1 MLEYFKNIDE
11 VRAKADTAHNKFI
24 ETRESASAKHEE
36 VKAVLNEIRKKNKGL
51 DKVKAK
57 ERNIESEKSKKKN
70 LAEKEVAKDIFER
83 FKEGKK
89 LSTEELRL
97 LQKHNIV

>member
-1 MLEYFKNIDE
+1 MESDKN
-11 VRAKADTAHNKFI
+11 
-24 ETRESASAKHEE
+24 
-36 VKAVLNEIRKKNKGL
+36 
-51 DKVKAK
+51 
-57 ERNIESEKSKKKN
+57 KKKN
-70 LAEKEVAKDIFER
+70 MAEKEIARDIYEK

>member
-1 MLEYFKNIDE
+1 MKLEEKI
-11 VRAKADTAHNKFI
+11 K
-24 ETRESASAKHEE
+24 S
-36 VKAVLNEIRKKNKGL
+36 L

-57 ERNIESEKSKKKN
+57 ERNMESEKSKKKN
-70 LAEKEVAKDIFER
+70 MAEKEIARDIYEK

>member
-1 MLEYFKNIDE
+1 MKRL
-11 VRAKADTAHNKFI
+11 
-24 ETRESASAKHEE
+24 
-36 VKAVLNEIRKKNKGL
+36 KAVLNEIRRKNKGL

-70 LAEKEVAKDIFER
+70 MAEKEIARDIYEK